1 MNSFFDRYNLNAF
14 ERRLTVVVGMAIFLV
29 INMILV
35 WPRFSEWGEIQVK
48 NDRANQRLR
57 TFQTQLAKGSALKK
71 RLSELENSGS
81 DVIPAE
87 RANQLITIIQQKAR
101 DSKLPFPNVRP
112 VRTSSAD
119 GGTEKFF
126 EQKAYSL
133 TVNTD
138 SEELINFLV
147 AIGSDDSVIRVRD
160 LDLKPEP
167 PKNNRLICNMTLV
180 ANYQLQPSDET
191 GVKKRR

>member
-29 INMILV
+29 LNMVLV
-35 WPRFSEWGEIQVK
+35 WPRFSEYGEIQAK
-48 NDRANQRLR
+48 NDKANQRLR
-57 TFQTQLAKGSALKK
+57 TFSAQISKGKALKD
-71 RLSELENSGS
+71 RLTELENSGS

-101 DSKLPFPNVRP
+101 ESNLPFPNVRP
-112 VRTSSAD
+112 VRTGMAD
-119 GGTEKFF
+119 TGEEKFF

-138 SEELINFLV
+138 SDELIAFLV

-180 ANYQLQPSDET
+180 ANYQMQPSEDS

>member
-14 ERRLTVVVGMAIFLV
+14 ERRLTVIVGMAIFLV

-35 WPRFSEWGEIQVK
+35 WPRFSEWGEIQAK
-48 NDRANQRLR
+48 NERANQRMR
-57 TFQTQLAKGSALKK
+57 TFQAQISKGKALKA
-71 RLSELENSGS
+71 RLTELENSGS

-87 RANQLITIIQQKAR
+87 RANQLITTIQQKAR
-101 DSKLPFPNVRP
+101 DSNLPFPNVRP
-112 VRTSSAD
+112 VRTGLAD
-119 GGTEKFF
+119 NNEEKFF

-138 SEELINFLV
+138 SAELINFLV

-180 ANYQLQPSDET
+180 ANYQLQPSEET
-191 GVKKRR
+191 GVRKRR

>member
-29 INMILV
+29 INMVFI
-35 WPRFSEWGEIQVK
+35 WPRFSEWGEIRAK
-48 NDRANQRLR
+48 NEKANQRLR
-57 TFQTQLAKGSALKK
+57 TFQAQLNKGRALKN
-71 RLSELENSGS
+71 RLTELENSGS

-87 RANQLITIIQQKAR
+87 RANQLITTIQQKAR
-101 DSKLPFPNVRP
+101 DSNLPFPNVRP
-112 VRTSSAD
+112 VRT
-119 GGTEKFF
+119 GTVDNNEEKFF

-138 SEELINFLV
+138 SKELIDFLV

-180 ANYQLQPSDET
+180 ANYQLQPSDES
-191 GVKKRR
+191 GVKKK

>member
-14 ERRLTVVVGMAIFLV
+14 ERRLTVIVGMAIFLV
-29 INMILV
+29 INMVLV
-35 WPRFSEWGEIQVK
+35 WPRFSEWGEIQAK
-48 NDRANQRLR
+48 NERANQRMR
-57 TFQTQLAKGSALKK
+57 TFQAQISKGKALKT
-71 RLSELENSGS
+71 RLTELKNSGS

-87 RANQLITIIQQKAR
+87 RANQLITTIQQKAR
-101 DSKLPFPNVRP
+101 DSNLPFPNVRP
-112 VRTSSAD
+112 VRTGLAD
-119 GGTEKFF
+119 TNEEKFF

-138 SEELINFLV
+138 AAELINFLV

-167 PKNNRLICNMTLV
+167 PKNNRLICTMTLV
-180 ANYQLQPSDET
+180 ANYQLQPSEDT
-191 GVKKRR
+191 GVRKRR